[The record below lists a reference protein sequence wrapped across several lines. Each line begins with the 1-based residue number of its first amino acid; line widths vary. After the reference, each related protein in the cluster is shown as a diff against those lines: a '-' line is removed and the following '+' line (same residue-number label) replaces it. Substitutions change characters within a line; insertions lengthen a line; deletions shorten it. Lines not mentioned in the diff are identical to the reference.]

1 MKDICKPSIVVMG
14 GSFNPPTIAHLI
26 LIKAAIEGVGADKG
40 IFVPSNNAYVK
51 QKMSKTDTPNA
62 IYSEDERLTML
73 SAMCTEEERLSADPL
88 EYAYKK
94 RSGNSLATMDAIQEK
109 NPDAELYFLFGGDKL
124 KVFTKWKTFDEFV
137 QKYRIIVFKR
147 EGNDPKTEIHKTKAL
162 REHSD
167 AFVILPSPA
176 GIEEISSTVVR
187 ERLIKGD
194 SVEEYLHPSVCELIC
209 K

>member
-40 IFVPSNNAYVK
+40 FFVPSNNAYVK
-51 QKMSKTDTPNA
+51 RKMSKTDTPNA

-73 SAMCTEEERLSADPL
+73 SAMCAEDERLSADPL
-88 EYAYKK
+88 EYVYKK

-147 EGNDPKTEIHKTKAL
+147 EGNDPETEIHKTQAL

-167 AFVILPSPA
+167 AFVILPSPE
-176 GIEEISSTVVR
+176 GIEGISSTVVR
-187 ERLIKGD
+187 ERLVQGD
-194 SVEEYLHPSVCELIC
+194 SVEEYLHPSVWQHIC